1 MAATRSDLFT
11 VEVVTTGPEL
21 LITQVVAPRSDLF
34 TLEVVITGTE
44 LLVKW

>member
-1 MAATRSDLFT
+1 MFT

-21 LITQVVAPRSDLF
+21 LITQMVTPRSDLF
-34 TLEVVITGTE
+34 TVEVVITGPE